1 MVTYATSVKGHRLKS
16 FADIRAALRQRGGKE
31 WTEQLHQLLF
41 QKLGDRDRT
50 EYGEAHCELRDDDIP
65 LVTVVLMHQDAD
77 STVAPF
83 ERDTFVP
90 AGWLTPG
97 ETPPAEWVCVGKE
110 YYEAGH
116 WYAVSTV

>member
-1 MVTYATSVKGHRLKS
+1 MKS

-31 WTEQLHQLLF
+31 WTEELHQLLL
-41 QKLGDRDRT
+41 QKLGSRDST

-65 LVTVVLMHQDAD
+65 LVTVVLMHQEAD
-77 STVAPF
+77 SIIAPF

-97 ETPPAEWVCVGKE
+97 EPPPPEWVLIGKE
-110 YYEAGH
+110 YFEAGH
-116 WYAVSTV
+116 WYAVSVV